1 MGIRIYSRTD
11 YSMSNNDQARK
22 MSKLKA
28 SLEAVLFV
36 APVAVSLSQL
46 ASALDI
52 SEAQVETVIKYLSA
66 DYQDRGLRIQ
76 RHAGRTQLTTAPG
89 VGEAVERFLGL
100 EITTYLSQAA
110 LEALSIVAYEQPVTR
125 PQVDGIRGVNS
136 DGVMKSLLHKGLI
149 QDIGRAEGPGR
160 PILYATTPEFLQ
172 QFGFNSLEELPQL
185 DSGEKSANGS
195 EIET

>member
-1 MGIRIYSRTD
+1 
-11 YSMSNNDQARK
+11 MSDIDQNLK

-28 SLEAVLFV
+28 NLEAVLFV
-36 APVAVSLSQL
+36 APVSVTLSQL

-52 SEAQVETVIKYLSA
+52 TEREIEKVLTQLGE
-66 DYQDRGLRIQ
+66 DYQERGLRIQ
-76 RHAGRTQLTTAPG
+76 RHAGRIQLTTAPEA
-89 VGEAVERFLGL
+89 GESGERFLGM

-125 PQVDGIRGVNS
+125 PQVDSIRGVNS

-149 QDIGRAEGPGR
+149 QDVGRADGPGR

-172 QFGFNSLEELPQL
+172 QFGLNSLEEIPPIEIEEEQGDSLPQ
-185 DSGEKSANGS
+185 S
-195 EIET
+195 EIT

>member
-1 MGIRIYSRTD
+1 
-11 YSMSNNDQARK
+11 MSDIDQNLK

-28 SLEAVLFV
+28 NLEAVLFV
-36 APVAVSLSQL
+36 APVSATLSQL

-52 SEAQVETVIKYLSA
+52 TEREIEKVLTQLGE
-66 DYQDRGLRIQ
+66 DYQERGLRIQ
-76 RHAGRTQLTTAPG
+76 RHAGRIQLTTAPEA
-89 VGEAVERFLGL
+89 GESVERFLGM

-125 PQVDGIRGVNS
+125 PQVDSIRGVNS

-149 QDIGRAEGPGR
+149 QDVGRADGPGR

-172 QFGFNSLEELPQL
+172 QFGLNSLEEIPPIEIEEEQGDSLPQ
-185 DSGEKSANGS
+185 S
-195 EIET
+195 EIT

>member
-1 MGIRIYSRTD
+1 
-11 YSMSNNDQARK
+11 MSDIDQNQK

-28 SLEAVLFV
+28 NLEAVLLV
-36 APVAVSLSQL
+36 APVSVTLSQL

-52 SEAQVETVIKYLSA
+52 AEREVEKVLTQLGE
-66 DYQDRGLRIQ
+66 DYQERGLRIQ
-76 RHAGRTQLTTAPG
+76 RHAGRIQLTTAPEA
-89 VGEAVERFLGL
+89 GESVERFLGL

-125 PQVDGIRGVNS
+125 PQVDSVRGVNS

-149 QDIGRAEGPGR
+149 QDIGRADGPGR

-172 QFGFNSLEELPQL
+172 QFGLNSLEEMPPMELEEEQ
-185 DSGEKSANGS
+185 GESVDQ
-195 EIET
+195 